1 MILHETETPEPVRIR
16 DGVRVAPGETDL
28 PPPFH
33 GVHVAPLQRERDEI
47 HWLQPTPRCTRV
59 RVHEHTCE
67 CKATI
72 YELCQ
77 AGGLTFIRRTVRG
90 PDGPVVHEGPWLIAA
105 KAERLWQHL
114 LLGQA
119 R

>member
-1 MILHETETPEPVRIR
+1 MTEYGTALAEHPAIR
-16 DGVRVAPGETDL
+16 D
-28 PPPFH
+28 PPQQSDAKALLTEYH
-33 GVHVAPLQRERDEI
+33 GLHVAPTQKQHDKIRWI
-47 HWLQPTPRCTRV
+47 APTSRSSRIRV
-59 RVHEHTCE
+59 REHTCE

-90 PDGPVVHEGPWLIAA
+90 PDGPVVHEGPWLLAA
-105 KAERLWQHL
+105 KAQRLWHHL